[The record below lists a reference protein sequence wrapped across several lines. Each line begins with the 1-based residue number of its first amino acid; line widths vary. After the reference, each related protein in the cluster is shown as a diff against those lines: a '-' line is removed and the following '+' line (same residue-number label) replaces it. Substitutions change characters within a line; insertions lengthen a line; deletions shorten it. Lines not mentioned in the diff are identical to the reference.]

1 MINCTKQGNAGS
13 PKKSKGLQRSQRRV
27 SEVVVGSK
35 SEEGEGEKV
44 EVEVK
49 AFGYLSTYLV
59 R

>member
-1 MINCTKQGNAGS
+1 MSMINCTKQGNAGS

-49 AFGYLSTYLV
+49 AFGYLPI
-59 R
+59 